1 MNFVRR
7 VLYRKH
13 SAYSIPVDKFQC
25 HIRSMGKFIFFL
37 PMKSIFFGSKF
48 EANTGLTFVGNIGH
62 EQIHKNLRVLINAI
76 RGGKWK
82 SIPRDSMRI
91 R

>member
-1 MNFVRR
+1 
-7 VLYRKH
+7 
-13 SAYSIPVDKFQC
+13 
-25 HIRSMGKFIFFL
+25 
-37 PMKSIFFGSKF
+37 MKSIFFGSKF